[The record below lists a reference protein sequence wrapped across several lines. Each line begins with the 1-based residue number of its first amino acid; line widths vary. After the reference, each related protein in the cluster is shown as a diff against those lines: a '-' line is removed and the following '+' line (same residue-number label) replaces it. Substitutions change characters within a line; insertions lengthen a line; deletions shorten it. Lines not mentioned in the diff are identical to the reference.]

1 MHISC
6 ARKVTA
12 AIAIVTLLPVLC
24 SCTLFGK
31 KAVTEAASLFGE
43 ALTTGDTRD
52 ILNKTDGLEKDFKQ
66 SFKDLLNVENYTEEE
81 TIYADHMM
89 RSIAFE
95 VDDSSVKI
103 KKDRAS
109 CDMEFTVADHEALQK
124 ADYRDIDELAA
135 AIDSGKTRTIEVT
148 AEFVKIEKQWYVSNF
163 DDAEFTDL
171 YSFLGSMPVIGRQT
185 LLDTAS
191 QIGLSV
197 VNDDV
202 SLAVNNAASAR
213 TSGMTDL
220 PSYLAD
226 LYDVNGNPTEEEKV
240 FREAVLANMTYEVVE
255 SSLQI
260 EGQEGSVEIDF
271 SMPAYETLAGKTF
284 KKLSDITGAV
294 NSCEK
299 KTYYFKLKL
308 VRNGAVW
315 YATNLDDAAFA
326 GILNYKKFSISL
338 KKIDGTY
345 QSTLDVTDKFV
356 AYVAKEFSIRM
367 PSDLEGRIMINA
379 TLVLKDGKYSVTIDN
394 DAFVAAIKAFVETN
408 IDKIIMNM
416 LGTTSTVGLD
426 ALSKIAGYADYADMR
441 QKTLDQVNSSLSTI
455 NTSGLESSGTFT
467 VDDNTVTLTSGTDV
481 SYGTID
487 NFGAISVTSPV
498 KDADARNLLGS
509 DTITLKFEKA

>member
-1 MHISC
+1 
-6 ARKVTA
+6 
-12 AIAIVTLLPVLC
+12 
-24 SCTLFGK
+24 
-31 KAVTEAASLFGE
+31 
-43 ALTTGDTRD
+43 
-52 ILNKTDGLEKDFKQ
+52 
-66 SFKDLLNVENYTEEE
+66 
-81 TIYADHMM
+81 
-89 RSIAFE
+89 
-95 VDDSSVKI
+95 
-103 KKDRAS
+103 
-109 CDMEFTVADHEALQK
+109 
-124 ADYRDIDELAA
+124 
-135 AIDSGKTRTIEVT
+135 
-148 AEFVKIEKQWYVSNF
+148 
-163 DDAEFTDL
+163 
-171 YSFLGSMPVIGRQT
+171 
-185 LLDTAS
+185 
-191 QIGLSV
+191 
-197 VNDDV
+197 
-202 SLAVNNAASAR
+202 
-213 TSGMTDL
+213 MTDL

-299 KTYYFKLKL
+299 MTYYFKLKL

-326 GILNYKKFSISL
+326 GILNYKKFSINL

-379 TLVLKDGKYSVTIDN
+379 TLVFEDGKYSVTIDN

-487 NFGAISVTSPV
+487 NFGAITVTSPV